1 MLENPDNFHDLTQF
15 GMAGL
20 MGALWL
26 WERIYSRK
34 REQELTQAHQR
45 LIAQQEELKTLID
58 LVSGNTATIERFGQ
72 TQLRLADLLE
82 RINANQTQ
90 TPA

>member
-1 MLENPDNFHDLTQF
+1 MLENPESLHELTQF

-20 MGALWL
+20 MGALWI
-26 WERIYSRK
+26 WERVYSRK

-45 LIAQQEELKTLID
+45 LIAQQEELQTLID

-72 TQLRLADLLE
+72 TQQRLAELLE
-82 RINANQTQ
+82 RLNANQRVG
-90 TPA
+90 